1 MELVEETYGREKMSI
16 TCNHLGNLG
25 TKEFNH
31 IPCRLCDEIVLP
43 EVKEKHKF
51 DKSTSATNIMGSW
64 DTKKISV
71 KRLDMAGCF
80 FPCEKHVHAGPNGR
94 RLIVRPTLHELCDE
108 IKNPK
113 TQPATA
119 TQAEST
125 TQTVTTT
132 QTLTTTQAVSTIQTV
147 ATDEC
152 DVTITINKHGSLTLN
167 RVCTNA
173 NGDKV
178 SLGKKTRD
186 SEKFTNVNKLLDPKI
201 TLNAKSTDKADV
213 WSKEFMLKVSFVSML
228 FVSNCSQSS
237 N

>member
-1 MELVEETYGREKMSI
+1 M
-16 TCNHLGNLG
+16 GNLG

-31 IPCRLCDEIVLP
+31 ISYHLCDEIVLP

-51 DKSTSATNIMGSW
+51 DKSASVTDITGSW

-71 KRLDMAGCF
+71 KYLDMAGCF
-80 FPCEKHVHAGPNGR
+80 FPWEMHVHAGPNDQR
-94 RLIVRPTLHELCDE
+94 FIVRPTLHELCDK
-108 IKNPK
+108 IKNSK
-113 TQPATA
+113 TQPATG
-119 TQAEST
+119 TQSA
-125 TQTVTTT
+125 
-132 QTLTTTQAVSTIQTV
+132 STIQTI

-152 DVTITINKHGSLTLN
+152 DVTITTNKHGSMTLN

-228 FVSNCSQSS
+228 FVSNCSQSC

>member
-1 MELVEETYGREKMSI
+1 M
-16 TCNHLGNLG
+16 GNLG

-31 IPCRLCDEIVLP
+31 ISCHLCDEIILS
-43 EVKEKHKF
+43 EVKEKYKF
-51 DKSTSATNIMGSW
+51 DKSASVTNIIGSW

-71 KRLDMAGCF
+71 KYLDMAGCF
-80 FPCEKHVHAGPNGR
+80 FPWEMHVHAGPNDQR
-94 RLIVRPTLHELCDE
+94 FIVRPTLHELCDK
-108 IKNPK
+108 IKNSK
-113 TQPATA
+113 TQPATG
-119 TQAEST
+119 TQSA
-125 TQTVTTT
+125 
-132 QTLTTTQAVSTIQTV
+132 STIQTI

-152 DVTITINKHGSLTLN
+152 DVTITTNKHGSMTLN

-178 SLGKKTRD
+178 SLGKKTGD